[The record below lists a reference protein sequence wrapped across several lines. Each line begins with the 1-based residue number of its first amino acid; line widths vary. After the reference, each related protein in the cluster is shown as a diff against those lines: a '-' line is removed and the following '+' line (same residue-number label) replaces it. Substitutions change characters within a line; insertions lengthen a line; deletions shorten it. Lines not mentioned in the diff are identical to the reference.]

1 MRKYATLVKV
11 TEVALRSEEGNP
23 RWRLGYSLCIT
34 LRRRADS
41 IRMSARRSPWA
52 QGVPPGDGVRRPAW
66 MLTASGRPACE
77 GVERSTKTLT
87 HPAERRR
94 PKRSAEP
101 DEASPKKA
109 T

>member
-1 MRKYATLVKV
+1 MRKYATLVKA

-23 RWRLGYSLCIT
+23 RWRLGFSLCIT
-34 LRRRADS
+34 LRRCADS
-41 IRMSARRSPWA
+41 IRMSARRGRPWA
-52 QGVPPGDGVRRPAW
+52 QGVPPGK
-66 MLTASGRPACE
+66 

-87 HPAERRR
+87 HPAEGRR

-109 T
+109 KAT